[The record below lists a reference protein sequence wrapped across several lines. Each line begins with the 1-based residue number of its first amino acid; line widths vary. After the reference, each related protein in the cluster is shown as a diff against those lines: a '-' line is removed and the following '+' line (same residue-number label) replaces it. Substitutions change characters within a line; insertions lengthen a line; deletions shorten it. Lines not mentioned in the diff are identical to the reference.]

1 MKKGSSILK
10 STFIIMAVSLISR
23 GLGFVRD
30 ILVTKNFNIG
40 INTDAYSI
48 AIGIPDTIFTLI
60 GLAIS
65 TSFLPTLS
73 RIRNEKSQKEMYKF
87 ANNIINILFI
97 ISIGVFILCFINTSY
112 IVQIFASKNL
122 QPETQT
128 LAVFLTRITLINI
141 MFLSVNACFTALLQI
156 NEDFVI
162 PSILGLFFNFP
173 MIVYL
178 LLFRNFDITGL
189 AVANVIGNFLR
200 VAVQVPSLL
209 SHNYKYQF
217 IINFK
222 DENVRKIIYL
232 VIPVII
238 GAGANSI
245 NMVVDKN
252 LAASLHRDGS
262 ISALE
267 FSQKLVM
274 FINNIITASV
284 TSIIY
289 PLMANRLNEGKMD
302 EFITLLKK
310 SVVYIFI
317 FLMPIGIGISILG
330 KDVVNAVYFMDEN
343 GISLTSSALI
353 GYGIGIAFTA
363 VRDILNSTLFSMG
376 KTKVTAVNGIIG
388 MVINVILSISLSK
401 YIGIMGI
408 TIASSIAMA
417 VTQFLL
423 FISII
428 KVDKNIR
435 LNDIIKKMVII
446 ILNSIIMGIFVSAV
460 YIFVKNHINTS
471 LIRLIICFIAGVTV
485 YFISSN
491 IFKIAEIDEVVG
503 IIKKKIRR
511 EV

>member
-10 STFIIMAVSLISR
+10 STFIIMVVSLISR

-60 GLAIS
+60 GLAIA

-73 RIRNEKSQKEMYKF
+73 RIRNEKSQKDMYKF

-97 ISIGVFILCFINTSY
+97 ISIFVFILCFINASY

-122 QPETQT
+122 QKETQV
-128 LAVFLTRITLINI
+128 LAVFLTRITIINI
-141 MFLSVNACFTALLQI
+141 MFLSINACFTALLQI

-173 MIVYL
+173 MILYL
-178 LLFRNFDITGL
+178 VLFRNFDITGL

-200 VAVQVPSLL
+200 VVVQIPSLL
-209 SHNYKYQF
+209 KHNYKYQF
-217 IINFK
+217 IIDFK
-222 DENVRKIIYL
+222 DENVKKIIYL
-232 VIPVII
+232 IIPVVI

-252 LAASLHRDGS
+252 LAASLHRSGS

-267 FSQKLVM
+267 FSQKLVF
-274 FINNIITASV
+274 FINNIVTASV

-302 EFITLLKK
+302 EFVTLIKK
-310 SVVYIFI
+310 SVIYVFI

-330 KDVVNAVYFMDEN
+330 KDVVKAVYFMDEN
-343 GISLTSSALI
+343 GMSLTSSALI
-353 GYGIGIAFTA
+353 GYGIGTSFTA

-376 KTKVTAVNGIIG
+376 KTKITAINGIIG
-388 MVINVILSISLSK
+388 VIINIILSIVMSK
-401 YIGIMGI
+401 HMGIIGI
-408 TIASSIAMA
+408 TLASSIAMA

-428 KVDKNIR
+428 KINKKIE
-435 LNDIIKKMVII
+435 LNDIIKKMMLI
-446 ILNSIIMGIFVSAV
+446 ILNSIIMGILVFVMYLFLKNYISKSLMRLVICSIVGIIVYFVS
-460 YIFVKNHINTS
+460 
-471 LIRLIICFIAGVTV
+471 
-485 YFISSN
+485 SN
-491 IFKIAEIDEVVG
+491 VLKIDEIDEIVG
-503 IIKKKIRR
+503 LIKKKIRR